1 MRDRVIE
8 ITDKDQER
16 DEAELRRVNPK
27 AFQTWEEYKQEIIKK
42 YPKTRKTYTWEE
54 LEPYSKAIRKSINKE
69 EFIKKW
75 GKKK

>member
-27 AFQTWEEYKQEIIKK
+27 AFQTREEKRQQIIDNRPPLLKHK
-42 YPKTRKTYTWEE
+42 LSDKE
-54 LEPYSKAIRKSINKE
+54 KADY
-69 EFIKKW
+69 IKKW
-75 GKKK
+75 LPKK